1 MAPVLMTSIYQTL
14 LKLAE
19 TAEQRVIL
27 VSPFLSI
34 PVARA
39 LSEIAKLSR
48 ASWTILTHLEVN
60 SVASGYLSVD
70 ALKLLASA
78 DVRVRH
84 LDRLH
89 AKAYVMDDV
98 AIVGSGN
105 LTWAGLGAQES
116 SSPNTELN
124 YVLSNAE
131 SRETIA
137 EVANWVSNSEKVS
150 GKRLNEIESQARQI
164 VVQRL
169 PKTNQGG
176 RKAPESMDRSFWV
189 KLHYGFADWNL
200 WRDEAWFSN
209 AKRASIKR
217 GDLILIAAQED
228 SAVHAIVEAT
238 SDARYDLDVL
248 LDADYSE
255 EEANRWPWVTDTTP
269 WLVPPSGVLLSY
281 KDLDIRGSSL
291 QNGYRRIGVAEFSKA
306 VEYFEASSNAQ

>member
-1 MAPVLMTSIYQTL
+1 MAPVLMTSSYQTL

-19 TAEQRVIL
+19 SAEQRVIL

-39 LSEIAKLSR
+39 LSKIAKPSR

-60 SVASGYLSVD
+60 SVASGHLSVD
-70 ALKLLASA
+70 ALKILADA
-78 DVRVRH
+78 YVRVLH

-105 LTWAGLGAQES
+105 LTWAGLGSPDS

-124 YVLSNAE
+124 YLLSNAE
-131 SRETIA
+131 SLETIA
-137 EVANWVSNSEKVS
+137 EVLNWVSYSDEVS
-150 GKRLNEIESQARQI
+150 GKRLDEIEAQAKKI

-169 PKTNQGG
+169 PKTKQGG
-176 RKAPESMDRSFWV
+176 RKASDVLDRSIWA
-189 KLHYGFADWNL
+189 KLHYGSADWDR

-209 AKRASIKR
+209 GKRASIKR
-217 GDLILIAAQED
+217 GDLILIAAQEN
-228 SAVHAIVEAT
+228 SAIHAIVEAT
-238 SDARYDLDVL
+238 SDVRYDLDVL

-255 EEANRWPWVTDTTP
+255 ENAKRWPWVTDTTP
-269 WLVPPSGVLLSY
+269 WLIPPNGVLLSY

-306 VEYFEASSNAQ
+306 VEYFEACSNDQ